1 MKSDRIT
8 ISDIIT
14 IKGGTIDELC
24 HYARQKGFE
33 IPDDP
38 DYVLSPS
45 QLNSIDPKLAWDLKY
60 GKIVSQ
66 KPDDA
71 NEEGEVKVEITPPK
85 VFRLDSENRQTPTP
99 KVLGKIDLA
108 NIDLSSLPKSKTKK
122 TSASTKA
129 EKEENDEVEQK
140 KNEPQQVI
148 GIVKFFDSFKGWG
161 FFVTSGKGIRRNLE
175 EGRLISL
182 HITSSEWK
190 SSSDPR
196 DNEWVVFTPR
206 SNSRGWSAINAKR
219 LEYSR
224 EDLLVAMKYRGKYA
238 HINGTDN
245 KGDSFDENVL
255 CHIINRMAKRRGVI
269 TRYSEPKPS
278 FDKEK
283 FQEVIDCFCEFVSQK
298 SEHKRESLIKEF
310 LEDISLN
317 KLLFTVFT
325 GSEYITEDETKK
337 TIYSQFKDNLVSH
350 LFETEKLDDLSVLP
364 ATFDYTPYVDK
375 LAVILVKEA
384 KHNSDA
390 VERWISEHNIIDV
403 IKLLNNDVDTI
414 PLRLILQE
422 KSGDTAWLDNL
433 TSDWTAIKDFIKENP
448 SYGYRYCKIF
458 FADRD
463 EDFITHHDLI
473 DILNDDTINEW
484 CDKLINED
492 NTPSVFLRI
501 LMEHAISGNL
511 DLWSKYVRKG
521 FSIVPSFPALRIA
534 LSKEI
539 IENTDGARSFISI
552 CNENGIPTVDL
563 FGKDEGLSDEMYA
576 ELFVITGDF
585 EYLNNMEDFD
595 ATSVWVAKQSP
606 EFVAAF
612 IKQYGPLI
620 ESEHEVE
627 SDTYIKSLGEECV
640 VNALKTLTEEEQYQL
655 LRYFPSEYATDIVSS
670 YFSDSNLFDLFIGDQ
685 WAALKSK
692 LPYMVFDLE
701 TDGDKVREFAFRTED
716 YTHYYEDEGQLNTL
730 VNEINTKPIVVG
742 HRIKQWDLNVLKAH
756 GEINPNFI
764 WDTLEIEIL
773 LNPCRYAYSLH
784 TQHNAKDDTELTD
797 RLFWNQLFRLANDEQ
812 TF

>member
-1 MKSDRIT
+1 MANNT
-8 ISDIIT
+8 ISLSLLASLKGQTVEEICQSAQEKGIT
-14 IKGGTIDELC
+14 FPC
-24 HYARQKGFE
+24 
-33 IPDDP
+33 DP
-38 DYVLSPS
+38 DYVISS
-45 QLNSIDPKLAWDLKY
+45 SELNSFDPKLAWDIKY

-66 KPDDA
+66 KPNDA
-71 NEEGEVKVEITPPK
+71 NEEGEEKVEIIPPE
-85 VFRLDSENRQTPTP
+85 VFRLDSENRQAPTP
-99 KVLGKIDLA
+99 KILGKIDLA
-108 NIDLSSLPKSKTKK
+108 NIDLSSLPKLKTKK

-129 EKEENDEVEQK
+129 EKEENDDVEQK
-140 KNEPQQVI
+140 KNEPQRVI

-238 HINGTDN
+238 RINGTDN

-255 CHIINRMAKRRGVI
+255 CHIIRRMTVRRRDGI
-269 TRYSEPKPS
+269 TRYSAPTPS
-278 FDKEK
+278 FDTEK
-283 FQEVIDCFCEFVSQK
+283 FQDVIDCFCDFVSQK

-310 LEDISLN
+310 LDDISLN

-325 GSEYITEDETKK
+325 EGEYITDDETKK
-337 TIYSQFKDNLVSH
+337 AIYSQFKDILVNH
-350 LFETEKLDDLSVLP
+350 LFETDKLDDLSVLP
-364 ATFDYTPYVDK
+364 LTFDYTPYADK
-375 LAVILVKEA
+375 LTAILVNEA
-384 KHNSDA
+384 KHNSVA
-390 VERWISEHNIIDV
+390 VERWISERDIIDM
-403 IKLLNNDVDTI
+403 ISLQNTDVDTI

-422 KSGDTAWLDNL
+422 KSGNTAWLDGL
-433 TSDWTAIKDFIKENP
+433 TCDWSAIKDFIKDYP
-448 SYGYRYCKIF
+448 SYGYRYCKLF
-458 FADRD
+458 FIDKD
-463 EDFITHHDLI
+463 EEFIKHHNLI

-484 CDKLINED
+484 CDKLINDD

-521 FSIVPSFPALRIA
+521 FTIVPSFPALRIA
-534 LSKEI
+534 LSTEI
-539 IENTDGARSFISI
+539 IENADGVRSFISI
-552 CNENGIPTVDL
+552 CNENNIPTVEL

-576 ELFVITGDF
+576 ELFVTTGDF

-595 ATSVWVAKQSP
+595 ATAVWVAKQSP
-606 EFVAAF
+606 EFVASF

-620 ESEHEVE
+620 ESENEVE
-627 SDTYIKSLGEECV
+627 SDLYIKSLGEDSV
-640 VNALKTLTEEEQYQL
+640 VDALKTLPEEEQYQL
-655 LRYFPSEYATDIVSS
+655 LRYFPSEFATDIVSS
-670 YFSDSNLFDLFIGDQ
+670 YFSDTNLFDLFIGEQ

-701 TDGDKVREFAFRTED
+701 TDGDKVREFA
-716 YTHYYEDEGQLNTL
+716 L
-730 VNEINTKPIVVG
+730 
-742 HRIKQWDLNVLKAH
+742 H
-756 GEINPNFI
+756 GR
-764 WDTLEIEIL
+764 LHSL
-773 LNPCRYAYSLH
+773 L
-784 TQHNAKDDTELTD
+784 
-797 RLFWNQLFRLANDEQ
+797 
-812 TF
+812 